1 MLLTDFLKDGIGRL
15 ESIYPVKEARSI
27 VIMLCES
34 LLGTKNYTHI
44 VEPEFEIPASKE
56 DALRDAVFRLS
67 KGEPIQYVVGS
78 AEFCGL
84 SFRVTKDVLIP
95 RPETEM
101 ICRQAIK
108 IGNMIHRS
116 RIPYGRNAKPVR
128 VLDLCTGSGC
138 IAWIAALSIP
148 CAKVTA
154 VDISDSALEVARN
167 QEFSV
172 KLKETGAEAP
182 NFIQADVLGMPAGDI
197 GGEYDLV
204 LSNPP
209 YIMESEKSDVRH
221 NVLDYEP
228 SIALFVPDDDP
239 LLFYKAIADWSLR
252 FLSKDGVGMTEINE
266 ILGRETES
274 LFKKSGFSSTELVK
288 DFYDKNR
295 FIVYRK

>member
-138 IAWIAALSIP
+138 IAWTVALSIP
-148 CAKVTA
+148 YAKVTA
-154 VDISDSALEVARN
+154 VDISDTALEVARN
-167 QEFSV
+167 QDFSV

-182 NFIQADVLGMPAGDI
+182 NFIQADVLGMPTGDI

-204 LSNPP
+204 LSNP
-209 YIMESEKSDVRH
+209 
-221 NVLDYEP
+221 P

-239 LLFYKAIADWSLR
+239 LLFYRAIADWSLR
-252 FLSKDGVGMTEINE
+252 FLSKEGVGMTEINE
-266 ILGRETES
+266 VLGRETET
-274 LFKKSGFSSTELVK
+274 LFKKSGFSSTEIVK

-295 FIVYRK
+295 FIIYRK

>member
-15 ESIYPVKEARSI
+15 ESIYPIKEARSI

-101 ICRQAIK
+101 FCRKAIK

-138 IAWIAALSIP
+138 IAWTVALSIP
-148 CAKVTA
+148 YAKVTA
-154 VDISDSALEVARN
+154 VDISDTALEVARN
-167 QEFSV
+167 QDFSV

-182 NFIQADVLGMPAGDI
+182 NFIQADVLGMPTGDI
-197 GGEYDLV
+197 GEEYDLV

-239 LLFYKAIADWSLR
+239 LLFYRAIADWSLR

-266 ILGRETES
+266 VLGRETET
-274 LFKKSGFSSTELVK
+274 LFKKSGFSSTEIVK

-295 FIVYRK
+295 FIIYRK